1 MARLNKMLN
10 EEETDM
16 GQIIQQGKAAP
27 RRLEGKFSKMSSLAT
42 CFSKCDFSS
51 SNFAI
56 VTSL

>member
-42 CFSKCDFSS
+42 CFFKM
-51 SNFAI
+51 
-56 VTSL
+56 